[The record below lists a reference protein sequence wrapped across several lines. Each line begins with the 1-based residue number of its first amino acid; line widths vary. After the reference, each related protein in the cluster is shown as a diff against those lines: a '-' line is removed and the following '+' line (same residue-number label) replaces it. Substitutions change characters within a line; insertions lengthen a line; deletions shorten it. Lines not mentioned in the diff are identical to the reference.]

1 MKLATLRSDTHDGLL
16 IVVSRWLE
24 RAVSAA
30 AIAPTLQVALESW
43 DACAPRLERLYLDLN
58 AGTAA
63 GSFSLE
69 VPSLAAPLPRCP
81 QWLDGSAFLSHS
93 ELMEKVFNV
102 PPIEGKA
109 EIPLMYQGG
118 SDDLLGATVDVLLP
132 SEGDGIDFEGEVSVV
147 VDRVPMGT
155 SVGQAGPHIKLL
167 MLANDWSLRVLAQRE
182 FKTGFGWVQSK
193 PATSFS
199 PVAVT
204 PDELGDAWRGARVH
218 LPLLLEWNGVSF
230 GRPHAGAMHF
240 GFDELIAHA
249 ARTRN
254 LAAGTIIGSGTVS
267 NPECREVGSAC
278 IAERRGIEVVDTGKP
293 ITSYMRFG
301 DRIRMEM
308 RDHERRSIFG
318 AIDQRVMPASP
329 P

>member
-1 MKLATLRSDTHDGLL
+1 VKLASLRTDTPDGRL
-16 IVVSRWLE
+16 IVVSTWLE

-43 DACAPRLERLYLDLN
+43 HSSAPRLEQLYRDLN
-58 AGTAA
+58 AGTAV
-63 GSFSLE
+63 GSFALDIA
-69 VPSLAAPLPRCP
+69 SLAAPLPRAP
-81 QWLDGSAFLSHS
+81 QWLDGSAFLSHA

-102 PPIEGKA
+102 PPIEGKM
-109 EIPLMYQGG
+109 EFPLMYQGG
-118 SDDLLGATVDVLLP
+118 SDDLLGAAQDMPLP
-132 SEGDGIDFEGEVSVV
+132 SEADGIDFEGEVSVV
-147 VDRVPMGT
+147 LDRVPMGT
-155 SVGQAGPHIKLL
+155 SVAQAGAHIKLL

-182 FKTGFGWVQSK
+182 FKIGFGWVQSK

-204 PDELGDAWRGARVH
+204 PDELGDAWHAARVH
-218 LPLLLEWNGVSF
+218 LPLLLEWNGTNF
-230 GRPHAGAMHF
+230 GHPHAGAMHF

-267 NPECREVGSAC
+267 NPEYREVGSAC

-293 ITSYMRFG
+293 RTSYMKFG
-301 DRIRMEM
+301 DRVRIDMVDDRG
-308 RDHERRSIFG
+308 RSIFG
-318 AIDQRVMPASP
+318 AIDQRVIHASP